1 MDQSPFTA
9 DAPAET
15 HLRLREG
22 SEEVIRVLSV
32 HVPLLE
38 ALPEYR
44 GRGIGS
50 ELVRRMLEK
59 LDDLY
64 MVDLLY
70 DSELQ
75 RFYASPGMRPAT
87 GMMVRRYTNQSGTN
101 LGGAIY

>member
-1 MDQSPFTA
+1 
-9 DAPAET
+9 
-15 HLRLREG
+15 
-22 SEEVIRVLSV
+22 
-32 HVPLLE
+32 
-38 ALPEYR
+38 
-44 GRGIGS
+44 
-50 ELVRRMLEK
+50 MLEK

>member
-64 MVDLLY
+64 MVDLLTIPNSN
-70 DSELQ
+70 DSTPRQ
-75 RFYASPGMRPAT
+75 VCGPRPG
-87 GMMVRRYTNQSGTN
+87 
-101 LGGAIY
+101 